1 MSCKI
6 PLWAANIEV
15 GGMRMK
21 RNAICFDWRHLWHT
35 LVMILCKT
43 LQCKAF
49 IK

>member
-21 RNAICFDWRHLWHT
+21 RNAMYVLIG
-35 LVMILCKT
+35 VIYG
-43 LQCKAF
+43 
-49 IK
+49 IPS